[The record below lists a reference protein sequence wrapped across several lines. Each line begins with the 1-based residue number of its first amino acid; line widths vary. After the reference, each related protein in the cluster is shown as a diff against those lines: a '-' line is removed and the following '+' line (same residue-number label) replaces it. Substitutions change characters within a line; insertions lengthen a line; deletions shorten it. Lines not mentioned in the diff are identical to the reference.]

1 MVSVFSLEVCHS
13 PSHPLVDLGA
23 VYRPLAGPAGAN
35 SHVMNFRTLVNPL
48 RHSDHKVLGV
58 TYLVLE
64 ALDFYGFMFCE
75 RRYSADFLWFMAMKV
90 CGCLVT
96 ASALRNFGHLAKSDV
111 NKGMFAESRTFS

>member
-1 MVSVFSLEVCHS
+1 MVLFLAVVVFVVAAVVAVIVLIGDVEVIQAGGNRLE
-13 PSHPLVDLGA
+13 A
-23 VYRPLAGPAGAN
+23 ER
-35 SHVMNFRTLVNPL
+35 
-48 RHSDHKVLGV
+48 V

>member
-1 MVSVFSLEVCHS
+1 M
-13 PSHPLVDLGA
+13 VDLARGD
-23 VYRPLAGPAGAN
+23 LHSPAGADG
-35 SHVMNFRTLVNPL
+35 HVMNFRTLVNPL

-75 RRYSADFLWFMAMKV
+75 RRYSTDFLWFMAMKV